1 MTNERPAS
9 WRMPSPKQMESR
21 HEVITMPKLEIARAQ
36 EPDDKSL
43 IELSGNEI
51 EIVPYGPNAEFW
63 TRIKSLDDK
72 MPNGKALGDCTLE
85 ELDMIGDFFSGE
97 ATVEDVGE

>member
-1 MTNERPAS
+1 
-9 WRMPSPKQMESR
+9 
-21 HEVITMPKLEIARAQ
+21 MPKLEIARAQ

-97 ATVEDVGE
+97 ATVEDMLANKCLSAAWLFEYAAMTSRPD